1 MNFASGLV
9 VQAGSTYG
17 AAPSSFI
24 NVQGTKGWV
33 ALYPAFPFEEER
45 RLTAQIGGRRIEK
58 VFPVIAEFALE
69 LEAFAKAIQTNGK
82 VEPDGVQ
89 GLRDVQIINAI
100 YESGRSRKPVAV
112 DYR

>member
-1 MNFASGLV
+1 LV

-45 RLTAQIGGRRIEK
+45 RLMAQIGGRRIEK